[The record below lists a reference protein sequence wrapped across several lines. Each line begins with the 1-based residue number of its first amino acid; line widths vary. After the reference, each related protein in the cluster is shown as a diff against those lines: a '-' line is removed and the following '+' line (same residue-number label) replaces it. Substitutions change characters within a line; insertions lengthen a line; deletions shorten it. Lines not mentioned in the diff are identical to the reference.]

1 MKKLDKLEFERT
13 KLKNHFRDVTSQQ
26 IRNLSF
32 FTEKLKYQEK
42 IFKIELKRFNKVE
55 TIGTGRK

>member
-13 KLKNHFRDVTSQQ
+13 KLKNHFRDVTSLQ

-42 IFKIELKRFNKVE
+42 NV
-55 TIGTGRK
+55 